1 MVSMRSHWFTSV
13 ALAGCVMLATG
24 GATSVSAAQDDKGVV
39 DKTTHTTK
47 KVVKKTGKAAEKTAE
62 KTGETVTDG
71 FITTELHAKFVDEK
85 TLKGSSIDVDTDKHV
100 VTLNGTVTSEA
111 GKARA
116 AQIARTTKGVDRV
129 INNLVVGP
137 KKERRAP

>member
-1 MVSMRSHWFTSV
+1 MRSHWLTSG
-13 ALAGCVMLATG
+13 ALAGFIMLAAG

-47 KVVKKTGKAAEKTAE
+47 KVVKKTGKAAA
-62 KTGETVTDG
+62 KTGETVTDA
-71 FITTELHAKFVDEK
+71 FITSELNAKFVDEK
-85 TLKGSSIDVDTDKHV
+85 TLKGSSIDVDTDNHV
-100 VTLNGTVTSEA
+100 VTLNGTVMSEA

-137 KKERRAP
+137 KK

>member
-1 MVSMRSHWFTSV
+1 MRSQWLTSV
-13 ALAGCVMLATG
+13 ALAGFIMLATG
-24 GATSVSAAQDDKGVV
+24 GAASVSAAQDGVV

-47 KVVKKTGKAAEKTAE
+47 KVVKKTGKAAE

-85 TLKGSSIDVDTDKHV
+85 TLKGSKIDVDTDKHV
-100 VTLNGTVTSEA
+100 VTLNGTVMSEA

-137 KKERRAP
+137 KK

>member
-1 MVSMRSHWFTSV
+1 MRSQWFTSM
-13 ALAGCVMLATG
+13 ALAGFVMLATG
-24 GATSVSAAQDDKGVV
+24 GATAVSAAQDDKGVV

-47 KVVKKTGKAAEKTAE
+47 KVVKKTGKAAEKT
-62 KTGETVTDG
+62 GEVVTDG

-85 TLKGSSIDVDTDKHV
+85 TLKGSAIDVDTDNHV

-116 AQIARTTKGVDRV
+116 AQIARTTKGVNRV

-137 KKERRAP
+137 KK